1 MLFYTQFLSWKYARK
16 QIHILPVSIKE
27 QKKKKLN
34 VSTLKRLF
42 QLLPLTGKNK
52 EELSYLWLFRA
63 SEREYYTLWS
73 VRDDVTYLKLQL
85 YVSLIRII
93 GL

>member
-1 MLFYTQFLSWKYARK
+1 MQENKYIFCQFQSRNKRR
-16 QIHILPVSIKE
+16 
-27 QKKKKLN
+27 KKLN

-73 VRDDVTYLKLQL
+73 VRDDGAYPKLQL